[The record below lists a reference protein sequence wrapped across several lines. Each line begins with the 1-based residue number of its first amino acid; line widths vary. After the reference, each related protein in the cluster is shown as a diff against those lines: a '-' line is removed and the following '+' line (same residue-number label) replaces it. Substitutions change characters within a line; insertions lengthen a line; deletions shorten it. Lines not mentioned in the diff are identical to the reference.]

1 MTCNMVAYEE
11 ECRKELCEELHV
23 SHFGNLLCMGVL
35 LDSGPRI
42 GCLRELHF
50 RPAGVQAITFD
61 HEMLAAWFLER
72 RVGPYVL
79 IGKRHLYF
87 QSF

>member
-23 SHFGNLLCMGVL
+23 SHFDNLLCMGVL

-42 GCLRELHF
+42 DCLKELRF
-50 RPAGVQAITFD
+50 LLVELQAITFD
-61 HEMLAAWFLER
+61 HEMLEAWFLER
-72 RVGPYVL
+72 RFEPCVL
-79 IGKRHLYF
+79 IGKQRLYCQNF
-87 QSF
+87 